1 MKQKI
6 SVIVI
11 TVLVISFIVFS
22 FSEGPT
28 LDKKQILQ
36 TIQLDATYNETDKK
50 IIIMYSDKSQKTQ
63 SVVLEVLGMEKSY
76 QKKFTDSEFIAEIQ
90 LSSPPQYGW
99 KTTPV
104 TLVIMHDDFGK
115 IGLKTEIYSE
125 DQEKPRIIVS
135 EF

>member
-11 TVLVISFIVFS
+11 TVLVISFVVFS

-36 TIQLDATYNETDKK
+36 TIQLDALYNEADKK
-50 IIIMYSDKSQKTQ
+50 IIITYSDKSQKTE

-90 LSSPPQYGW
+90 LDSPPQYGW

-115 IGLKTEIYSE
+115 IGLKTEIHLE
-125 DQEKPRIIVS
+125 DQEKPRVIVS